1 MTLRLRNTLSG
12 QLEEFV
18 PGGDVVKVYVC
29 GVTPYDVSHVGHAMS
44 YVIFDVLRRYLEY
57 RGYTV
62 RHVQN
67 FTDIADRVLA
77 RAGRLAT
84 TIKQLPDEM
93 IERCQDEMRALSVLP
108 AHVYPR
114 ATEEIPA
121 MLEM

>member
-44 YVIFDVLRRYLEY
+44 YIIFDVLRRYLEY
-57 RGYTV
+57 RGYQV

-67 FTDIADRVLA
+67 FTDIDDRMIA
-77 RAGRLAT
+77 RAERLGTTVKQPAEGMGGRYLH
-84 TIKQLPDEM
+84 
-93 IERCQDEMRALSVLP
+93 EMRALNV
-108 AHVYPR
+108 R
-114 ATEEIPA
+114 
-121 MLEM
+121 